1 VADATPTEVG
11 ESCIEARLRYAIM
24 GSPLGC
30 GRSFLYCRGG
40 ETMARPEKVAMVE
53 EIQERFSRTQ
63 GMVLTDYRG
72 LNAAE
77 MTALRKE
84 LREAGVEFK
93 VFKNTL
99 TTLAAQGAEM
109 NDLVQFLTGPTA
121 FAFGY
126 DDPVAPAKIISEFA
140 KKHKALE
147 VKGGVVEG
155 KVVGPEGV
163 ADLANLPSREVLLS
177 MVMRGMQGPIS
188 GMVNVLQGNI
198 RNLVYALEAVRKQK
212 EASA

>member
-1 VADATPTEVG
+1 
-11 ESCIEARLRYAIM
+11 
-24 GSPLGC
+24 
-30 GRSFLYCRGG
+30 
-40 ETMARPEKVAMVE
+40 MARPEKVAMVE

>member
-1 VADATPTEVG
+1 
-11 ESCIEARLRYAIM
+11 
-24 GSPLGC
+24 
-30 GRSFLYCRGG
+30 
-40 ETMARPEKVAMVE
+40 MARPEKVAMVE
-53 EIQERFSRTQ
+53 EIQERLSRVQ
-63 GMVLTDYRG
+63 GAVLTDYRG

-84 LREAGVEFK
+84 LREAGVEYK

-99 TTLAAQGAEM
+99 TILAAREANLEE
-109 NDLVQFLTGPTA
+109 LVPLLTGPTA

-126 DDPVAPAKIISEFA
+126 NDPVAPAKIISEFA
-140 KKHKALE
+140 KKSKALE
-147 VKGGVVEG
+147 IKGGVVEG
-155 KVVGPEGV
+155 QIIGPEGV

-177 MVMRGMQGPIS
+177 MVLRGMQGPMT

-198 RNLVYALEAVRKQK
+198 RNFVYALNAIKEQK

>member
-1 VADATPTEVG
+1 
-11 ESCIEARLRYAIM
+11 
-24 GSPLGC
+24 
-30 GRSFLYCRGG
+30 
-40 ETMARPEKVAMVE
+40 MARPEKVAMVE
-53 EIQERFSRTQ
+53 EIQERFSRMQ

-84 LREAGVEFK
+84 LRESGVEFK

-109 NDLVQFLTGPTA
+109 DDLVQYLTGPTA

-155 KVVGPEGV
+155 KIVGPEGV

-198 RNLVYALEAVRKQK
+198 RNLVYALEAIREQK

>member
-1 VADATPTEVG
+1 
-11 ESCIEARLRYAIM
+11 
-24 GSPLGC
+24 
-30 GRSFLYCRGG
+30 
-40 ETMARPEKVAMVE
+40 MARPEKVAMVE

-163 ADLANLPSREVLLS
+163 ADLATLPSREVLLS